1 MARIGKWSDV
11 STAGQLSCRT
21 VAYHLKVNLRVEH
34 QILLFFVF
42 VQHQQKTVEPY
53 QMRAVV
59 NLEAHTY
66 DQYHLDETDL
76 FINYHSEADVVVTYG
91 YELRPLFWLRDAFCD
106 GDVLN
111 LNKSIFN
118 KWCCATY

>member
-1 MARIGKWSDV
+1 MSDG
-11 STAGQLSCRT
+11 SLPFEGQFASRASDT
-21 VAYHLKVNLRVEH
+21 V
-34 QILLFFVF
+34 VF

-91 YELRPLFWLRDAFCD
+91 YELRPLFWLRDAFGD
-106 GDVLN
+106 EDVLN

-118 KWCCATY
+118 KWCCATYECDELL